1 MSPAGCPWRLVTREL
16 GSDGSGTSVESANL
30 GPADGIAVESRTS
43 LTLHNHGPAPTEA
56 LLVVI
61 AGIAP

>member
-1 MSPAGCPWRLVTREL
+1 VTREL